1 MLALVQFIP
10 ELIGSFMKS
19 IFFYKTKV
27 VFLTKLNKKVQIQ
40 NFKINDLVNT
50 FIFYIRLQ

>member
-50 FIFYIRLQ
+50 FIFYIRL